1 VVDPL
6 KPVEVDQFI
15 ADLSRYR
22 DLAIVL
28 TMLVCGLRSQ
38 EVILLR
44 MEDVNFHQSSLRVRG
59 KGKRERLVPM
69 PFALMQVYE
78 KYLEIERSVV
88 NSDAFFVVLQGKNK
102 GQKLNRHTFRAFFW
116 YHRKKLG
123 LPKARPHQFRHA
135 FASDLA
141 RVGVPLTTIQRL
153 LGHADPKT
161 SMIYIELFLDD
172 IREEYNRAMKRI
184 AERYA
189 ALSN

>member
-1 VVDPL
+1 
-6 KPVEVDQFI
+6 
-15 ADLSRYR
+15 
-22 DLAIVL
+22 
-28 TMLVCGLRSQ
+28 
-38 EVILLR
+38 
-44 MEDVNFHQSSLRVRG
+44 
-59 KGKRERLVPM
+59 M

-78 KYLEIERSVV
+78 KYLEIERPAA
-88 NSDAFFVVLQGKNK
+88 NSDSFFVVLQGKNK

-123 LPKARPHQFRHA
+123 LHKARPHQFRHA

-161 SMIYIELFLDD
+161 SMIYIELFLED